1 MPPVKDESI
10 RETNCLE
17 IINIVEKSPGKST
30 LVDVRACN
38 KPAAKLTLDVF
49 QVWFRGVR
57 SSKFRHVYGVPF
69 KRERCYDNIKITR
82 NAHDSNFCAVNP
94 KFVAI
99 VTEVAGGGAFLVLP
113 LDHTGRLDF
122 NASRVTGH
130 KGPVLDI
137 KWNPFNDNIIASC
150 SDDCTVKLWHIPDG
164 GLSMHLTDW
173 LVELHGHK
181 RRVAYIEWHPTA
193 ENILLSAGF
202 DYLIFVW
209 DVGKGEAVKVIDC
222 HTDVIYCMSFNRDG
236 SLLATTSKDKKLRV
250 IEPRRGIVLSE
261 GPCHLGTKAS
271 KCTFLGSQGKVL
283 TTGFSRYSDR
293 QYAVWDQHDLDKPLV
308 CETID
313 SSSGVVFPYY
323 DYDTNIVYLAGKGD
337 GNIRY
342 YEVVDEAPYV
352 HFLNQFLSGNPQR
365 GLGFMPKRGV
375 NTAACEVFRFY
386 KLHTS
391 RGLCEPIS
399 MIVPRKSDCFQ
410 EDLYPDTAAPL
421 PALSAKDW
429 LSGMNSPP
437 LLISMKTGVT
447 ISTHKPRTNN
457 KDAPAMQPQDANNR
471 KKFAF
476 LSRETTP
483 DYRPLGTWQPNDHN
497 NDTEHLDVQVNEKSQ
512 KTSANQNTKFHQLQ
526 RMFGKQTGD
535 AEPVPLYKQINQ
547 GDVFSTEHE
556 LRLAFNRQGE
566 ELRIVKRQLQ
576 NSQQRVRE
584 LEQLVAALQARLQR
598 DGS

>member
-1 MPPVKDESI
+1 M
-10 RETNCLE
+10 TNTQL
-17 IINIVEKSPGKST
+17 
-30 LVDVRACN
+30 
-38 KPAAKLTLDVF
+38 
-49 QVWFRGVR
+49 WFRGVR

-130 KGPVLDI
+130 RGPVLDI

-150 SDDCTVKLWHIPDG
+150 SDDTTVKLWHIPDG
-164 GLSMHLTDW
+164 GLSMHLTEW
-173 LVELHGHK
+173 LVELRGHK
-181 RRVAYIEWHPTA
+181 RRAAYIEWHPTA
-193 ENILLSAGF
+193 ENVLLSAGF
-202 DYLIFVW
+202 DYLIIVW
-209 DVGKGEAVKVIDC
+209 DIGKGEAMNVIEC

-236 SLLATTSKDKKLRV
+236 SLLATTSKDKKLRI
-250 IEPRRGIVLSE
+250 IEPRSGIVVSE
-261 GPCHLGTKAS
+261 GQCHQGTKAS
-271 KCTFLGSQGKVL
+271 KACFLGSQGRVL
-283 TTGFSRYSDR
+283 TSGFSRHSDR
-293 QYAVWDQHDLDKPLV
+293 QYCVWDQHDLSRPLS

-323 DYDTNIVYLAGKGD
+323 DYDTNMVYLAGKGD

-342 YEVVDEAPYV
+342 YEVVDQPPYV

-375 NTAACEVFRFY
+375 NVSQCEIFRFY

-399 MIVPRKSDCFQ
+399 MVVPRKSDHFQ
-410 EDLYPDTAAPL
+410 EDLYPDTAAPV
-421 PALSAKDW
+421 PSLSARDW
-429 LSGMNSPP
+429 MNGMNSQP
-437 LLISMKTGVT
+437 LLISLKTGVT
-447 ISTHKPRTNN
+447 ISTHKPRVYN
-457 KDAPAMQPQDANNR
+457 KDAPALQPQDNNNK

-476 LSRETTP
+476 LSCETIP
-483 DYRPLGTWQPNDHN
+483 DYRPVPSWQLRSEEEN
-497 NDTEHLDVQVNEKSQ
+497 NLQVTEKSQ
-512 KTSANQNTKFHQLQ
+512 KTNSNQATKFHRLQ
-526 RMFGKQTGD
+526 QMFGNQPTQAND
-535 AEPVPLYKQINQ
+535 EQIPLYKQINQ
-547 GDVFSTEHE
+547 GDVFATENE

-566 ELRIVKRQLQ
+566 ELRIVKKQLN
-576 NSQQRVRE
+576 NSQSRIRE
-584 LEQLVAALQARLQR
+584 LEQQLSRLQAIQNNQN
-598 DGS
+598 

>member
-1 MPPVKDESI
+1 MTPVKDETI
-10 RETNCLE
+10 REGNCLE
-17 IINIVEKSPGKST
+17 IINVSEKSPAKNCTS
-30 LVDVRACN
+30 VDVRACN
-38 KPAAKLTLDVF
+38 KPAAKI
-49 QVWFRGVR
+49 WFRGVR

-99 VTEVAGGGAFLVLP
+99 VTEVAGGGAFL
-113 LDHTGRLDF
+113 TGRLDF

-130 KGPVLDI
+130 TGPVLDI

-164 GLSMHLTDW
+164 GLSMHLTEW

-181 RRVAYIEWHPTA
+181 RRVAYVEWHPTA

-209 DVGKGEAVKVIDC
+209 DVGKGEAIKVIEC
-222 HTDVIYCMSFNRDG
+222 HSDVIYCMSFNRDG

-261 GPCHLGTKAS
+261 GTCHSGTKAS
-271 KCTFLGSQGKVL
+271 KCTFLGNQGKVL

-293 QYAVWDQHDLDKPLV
+293 QYAVWDQHDLSKPLV

-323 DYDTNIVYLAGKGD
+323 DYDTNMVYLAGKGD

-342 YEVVDEAPYV
+342 YEVVDEAPY
-352 HFLNQFLSGNPQR
+352 
-365 GLGFMPKRGV
+365 RGV

-386 KLHTS
+386 KLHTA

-410 EDLYPDTAAPL
+410 DDLYPDTAAPL
-421 PALSAKDW
+421 PALSSKDW
-429 LSGMNSPP
+429 MSGMNAPP
-437 LLISMKTGVT
+437 ILISLKT
-447 ISTHKPRTNN
+447 
-457 KDAPAMQPQDANNR
+457 DANNR

-483 DYRPLGTWQPNDHN
+483 DYRPLGTWQHEQNHVNDN
-497 NDTEHLDVQVNEKSQ
+497 DVQ
-512 KTSANQNTKFHQLQ
+512 KTNANQNTKFHQLQ
-526 RMFGKQTGD
+526 KMFGKQSGD
-535 AEPVPLYKQINQ
+535 SEPVPLYKQINQ

-556 LRLAFNRQGE
+556 LRVAFNRQGE
-566 ELRIVKRQLQ
+566 ELRIVKRQLH

-584 LEQLVAALQARLQR
+584 LEQHIAALQAN
-598 DGS
+598 